1 MNLLLD
7 DVATSS
13 PISAIDRA
21 ELRPLEEGET
31 KPLATEA
38 AARDRRQHL
47 MVTSVVLCLP
57 ETSATLTELDRD
69 PCYCSRRPRT
79 NMVRADA
86 TDAPP
91 VGAGGIVAYVKV
103 YIQFSKEAPI
113 ALVSFHLE
121 PTTCQSNTK
130 RDAEQGPRK
139 KKKKKLICFNF
150 DRHRYDGAYISSRGD

>member
-69 PCYCSRRPRT
+69 RDPCYSHAAHAQTWFELTRLTRH
-79 NMVRADA
+79 
-86 TDAPP
+86 
-91 VGAGGIVAYVKV
+91 
-103 YIQFSKEAPI
+103 QWELEA
-113 ALVSFHLE
+113 L
-121 PTTCQSNTK
+121 
-130 RDAEQGPRK
+130 
-139 KKKKKLICFNF
+139 
-150 DRHRYDGAYISSRGD
+150 